1 MQYRIVV
8 RGRLSERFVA
18 RFDGLAI
25 QPGPESTML
34 TGDLV
39 DQAQLHGVLDRIRE
53 LGLELLMVEA
63 RPAPAADR

>member
-1 MQYRIVV
+1 MQVRIVV
-8 RGRLSERFVA
+8 QGRLSDRFVA

-25 QPGPESTML
+25 QPGPDSTML

-53 LGLELLMVEA
+53 LGLELLVVEA
-63 RPAPAADR
+63 CPAPDADR